1 MIQLENVYKTYRMGD
16 TTVRALNGVS
26 LEIRAGEFVAI
37 MGASGSGKSTL
48 MHVLGLLDQPTSGA
62 FRLFGR
68 DVSRLSEDE
77 LAILR
82 SRTVG
87 FVFQQF
93 HLLARTSA
101 AENAALPAL
110 YSFDPVPDGRAAEL
124 LRGIGLGERLQ
135 HNPNELSG
143 GQQQRVAIARSLV
156 NDPQILF
163 ADEPTGNLDSTSAE
177 EIMGILTELN
187 RQGKTIILVTHE
199 PDLAQ
204 YAKRII
210 RLRDGHLLAD
220 EPNTPRPT
228 PHTITFPSL
237 GKNSL
242 PGFQGSERSTA
253 FDGAGLLPGR
263 AARLRSSLRRI
274 GPLLRQAFR
283 SIAAAKVRSALSML
297 GILIGV
303 GAIIAVLA
311 LGTGAKE
318 AMRRSLSSLGSNLLS
333 LNPGAVQ
340 SSGVRQAVG
349 ATTRLTLDDAEEL
362 PKAIPLIARAS
373 AFVRD
378 RGQTVF
384 QDHNWNT
391 EVDGVAPAYQQM
403 RNWEIRAGRFFTE
416 GEMNE
421 RHRVAVIG
429 ATVARELFG
438 EGNTG
443 VGEFIRINRVSFQV
457 IGSLAGKGASSFGDQ
472 DDVILIPVTTAMYR
486 LMGRRYVD
494 RIYAEARTMAAIPL
508 TQDRILEVMKRRHH
522 IPPSQENP
530 FEVRNM
536 AEIQEA
542 LMSTTRTMSVLGSS
556 IAVIS
561 LLVGGIGIMNIMLV
575 SVTERTREIGL
586 RKAIGARR
594 GEIMMQFLVEAL
606 VISVTGG
613 CLGILLGWGI
623 SFGMKR
629 FADWPTSVSVQSVAL
644 AVIFSGLVGIVFGL
658 WPARKAALLNPIE
671 ALRYE

>member
-1 MIQLENVYKTYRMGD
+1 MIRLEQVCKTYLMGD
-16 TTVRALNGVS
+16 TTVCALNGVS
-26 LEIRAGEFVAI
+26 LKIDAGEFVAI

-48 MHVLGLLDQPTSGA
+48 MHVLGLLDQPTTGA
-62 FRLFGR
+62 YFLFDR
-68 DVSRLSEDE
+68 DVSKLDEDE

-110 YSFDPVPDGRAAEL
+110 YSFDPVPTGRAAEL
-124 LRGIGLGERLQ
+124 LRGIGLGQRLQ
-135 HNPNELSG
+135 HKPNELSG

-163 ADEPTGNLDSTSAE
+163 ADEPTGNLDSASSE
-177 EIMGILTELN
+177 EIMGILGELN

-210 RLRDGHLLAD
+210 RLRDGHIVSD
-220 EPNTPRPT
+220 EPNTPIAT
-228 PHTITFPSL
+228 GTKITFPSL
-237 GKNSL
+237 GKTAR
-242 PGFQGSERSTA
+242 PGFQGSEKTAA
-253 FDGAGLLPGR
+253 FDTASLLPSR
-263 AARLRSSLRRI
+263 AARLRSSLRRA

-297 GILIGV
+297 GIMIGV

-318 AMRRSLSSLGSNLLS
+318 AMRKSLSALGSNLLIMY
-333 LNPGAVQ
+333 PGVTKQ
-340 SSGVRQAVG
+340 SGVSSQLG
-349 ATTRLTLDDAEEL
+349 ASTRLTLDDAAALKEEISTVSKVA
-362 PKAIPLIARAS
+362 PEI
-373 AFVRD
+373 D
-378 RGQTVF
+378 RHYQVIY
-384 QDHNWNT
+384 HANNWNT
-391 EVDGVAPAYQQM
+391 LVAGTTPSYFAIRSWDL
-403 RNWEIRAGRFFTE
+403 RNGRFFTDDE
-416 GEMNE
+416 V
-421 RHRVAVIG
+421 RQRTRVAVIG

-438 EGNTG
+438 EKTPPI
-443 VGEFIRINRVSFQV
+443 GEYIRIAQFYFQV
-457 IGSLAGKGASSFGDQ
+457 VGILAPKGASGFTDQ
-472 DDVILIPVTTAMYR
+472 DDIVIVPVTTAMYR
-486 LMGRRYVD
+486 LVGYPFID
-494 RIYAEARTMAAIPL
+494 RINAEVKDMTAIPATESHIL
-508 TQDRILEVMKRRHH
+508 TLMKRRHRV
-522 IPPSQENP
+522 PPSQDEP
-530 FEVRNM
+530 FTIRNM

-542 LMSTTRTMSVLGSS
+542 LMSTARTMSILGSS

-575 SVTERTREIGL
+575 SVNERTREIGL

-594 GEIMMQFLVEAL
+594 GEILTQFLVEAL

-613 CLGILLGWGI
+613 CIGILLGWGI
-623 SFGMKR
+623 SVGVTL
-629 FADWPTSVSVQSVAL
+629 FAGWPTTVSLQSVAL
-644 AVIFSGLVGIVFGL
+644 AVIFSGVVGIVFGL